1 MNEETLF
8 SSLDFVVDEAS
19 FIFFVEALVA
29 ERRTVE
35 ALSETSDGFRGE
47 WANQSIAQFLEAAAI
62 WAKDSQFGQRLG
74 PKSANPWKLFAM
86 FLQAGRSYE

>member
-35 ALSETSDGFRGE
+35 TLSETSDGFRGE
-47 WANQSIAQFLEAAAI
+47 WQSLPKQIAPTTTEI
-62 WAKDSQFGQRLG
+62 V
-74 PKSANPWKLFAM
+74 N
-86 FLQAGRSYE
+86 RSNSI